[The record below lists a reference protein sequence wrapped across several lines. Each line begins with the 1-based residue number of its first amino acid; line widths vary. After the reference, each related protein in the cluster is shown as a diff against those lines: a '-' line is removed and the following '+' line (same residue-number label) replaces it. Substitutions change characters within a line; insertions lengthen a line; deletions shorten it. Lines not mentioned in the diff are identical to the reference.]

1 MLWDMTLLTP
11 MGRHCLGPR
20 RGRIAFSRS
29 RKAASMSAVRS
40 TLRGLTA
47 FAVGGDD
54 ARFAEDSEVVAEVHR
69 AERQTGVA
77 FDVNSVR

>member
-1 MLWDMTLLTP
+1 V
-11 MGRHCLGPR
+11 
-20 RGRIAFSRS
+20 
-29 RKAASMSAVRS
+29 KAASMSAVRS